1 MRKTCRSGNREMETD
16 LCKPQNFTRKSVK
29 TLAIFTTNYF
39 PGLKAPKAAPG
50 DRKITVF
57 VHYAQKPRKAA
68 QKLWK
73 VIRNFFAVYCCPDGR
88 RFRTFGI
95 RPYGLKSCE
104 PAVPDIREFETND
117 FQSAYAKRSKKS
129 GISITRKSVACRN
142 LIDIRAVNYASASPG
157 MNAPGEFIS

>member
-1 MRKTCRSGNREMETD
+1 
-16 LCKPQNFTRKSVK
+16 
-29 TLAIFTTNYF
+29 LAV
-39 PGLKAPKAAPG
+39 PGTAPG
-50 DRKITVF
+50 NGKNAVF
-57 VHYAQKPRKAA
+57 VYYAQKPRKAA

-73 VIRNFFAVYCCPDGR
+73 AIRNFFAVYCCPDGR

-95 RPYGLKSCE
+95 RPYGLKSCGL
-104 PAVPDIREFETND
+104 AVPDTREFETVG
-117 FQSAYAKRSKKS
+117 FQPAYAKRSKKF